1 MRQQGAGRVLSVVSK
16 LTLKM
21 LNVHTHSSPA
31 HLKAKAAE
39 CRGMLP
45 FVVKLLTPQLT
56 LAMDRKGFFGTH
68 LRRSC
73 AALLAAYDCMRE
85 HGRVI
90 PCAAFEDALLECA
103 MAAVHAQV
111 QMVPK
116 FHFLCHIAE
125 QVSAAGNP
133 RFYATHLDESFNR
146 DVVRIIQSC
155 HIKDF
160 GARVLAKLDLVELL
174 QTELEEL
181 GFRATPGEA

>member
-1 MRQQGAGRVLSVVSK
+1 
-16 LTLKM
+16 
-21 LNVHTHSSPA
+21 
-31 HLKAKAAE
+31 
-39 CRGMLP
+39 
-45 FVVKLLTPQLT
+45 
-56 LAMDRKGFFGTH
+56 
-68 LRRSC
+68 
-73 AALLAAYDCMRE
+73 
-85 HGRVI
+85 
-90 PCAAFEDALLECA
+90 

-133 RFYATHLDESFNR
+133 RFYATHLDESFNL

-155 HIKDF
+155 NIKDF
-160 GARVLAKLDLVELL
+160 GARVLAKLDLVEFL